1 MMFRRKDQRQVTQ
14 GGLKEATIEMSSL
27 CLQNPKTNS
36 EHTAEG
42 SCLKFEAQGSGVAIA
57 SEIRVLT

>member
-14 GGLKEATIEMSSL
+14 GGLKEATFEMSTL
-27 CLQNPKTNS
+27 YLQKAKTNS
-36 EHTAEG
+36 EHAAEG
-42 SCLKFEAQGSGVAIA
+42 SCLKFEAQGSGVVIA